1 MRTNRPAARSKN
13 AARRRAAAVSVGAG
27 ILGTL
32 SAEAGIVIID
42 ISPSGFNF
50 DGVNAGLTLGP
61 TSFTS
66 RANFPT
72 SGSGGLFFENS
83 VPGRGVRGTGG
94 LSFASDLPVYP
105 TPHNFPGGAEIG
117 SSFVSSG
124 GVWSGASFRTFFRY
138 SNNNT
143 PNFGSDNYLGF
154 QTINGNYGWL
164 KSTWDGTNFQ
174 FTSAA
179 YESTPG
185 VAIAAGA
192 VVVPE
197 PSTTALLGLGALA
210 LGAGAVRKQRAARRT
225 QAAAA
230 MSA

>member
-1 MRTNRPAARSKN
+1 MSRNRPAARSKS
-13 AARRRAAAVSVGAG
+13 AARRRAAAAAVSVGAG

-32 SAEAGIVIID
+32 SAEAGIVTID
-42 ISPSGFNF
+42 ISSSGFNF
-50 DGVNAGLTLGP
+50 DSVNAGLPLAIN
-61 TSFTS
+61 SSTS

-72 SGSGGLFFENS
+72 SGEGGLFFQNS
-83 VPGRGVRGTGG
+83 PLGRGVSGTGG
-94 LSFASDLPVYP
+94 LGFASDAPY
-105 TPHNFPGGAEIG
+105 TPHNFPGGAAIG
-117 SSFVSSG
+117 SSFDSSG
-124 GVWSGASFRTFFRY
+124 GIWAGADFRTFFRY
-138 SNNNT
+138 NGIDT
-143 PNFGSDNYLGF
+143 PNFGSDSYLGF

-230 MSA
+230 VSA